1 VLIAYA
7 LFFLAGLVFGAVLA
21 SNWAFAAVA
30 MPLILGVLSAISNGI
45 DAYLL
50 LTLLLAL
57 VVTVAGILAGRVLAA
72 RMEANQPATDA

>member
-1 VLIAYA
+1 MLIAYV
-7 LFFLAGLVFGAVLA
+7 LFFLAGLVFGAVLP
-21 SNWAFAAVA
+21 SNWAFAALA